1 MRGRGGPGDAPGG
14 QRVASPGDDGVQ
26 VAPGWGEVLEDVRR
40 RPGRGRV
47 AVLGRMG
54 TGKSML
60 ARWLGRALAATEPT
74 GRLDADPGQASIGPP
89 GTIALGREPGADD
102 APLGLRFVGAPS
114 PARHL
119 LSMAVGLEQLA
130 RRAED
135 LRLRRLVLDP
145 PGFLDFP
152 AGHSFHFHLVE
163 LLDPDH
169 LIAVDGGSLAPVL
182 EPLRRRGRPALHHL
196 DPSPAV
202 VERSREER
210 RAYRAGRYRAA
221 LRGSRSRLLPKN
233 LPLHGHVPDDDARW
247 PGLLVGLL
255 DRDGFLH
262 RLGAAEG
269 LDRGRLRVRARPYDA
284 ADVASVEVGTGRV
297 DV

>member
-1 MRGRGGPGDAPGG
+1 MHVPA
-14 QRVASPGDDGVQ
+14 
-26 VAPGWGEVLEDVRR
+26 GWGEVLEEVRR

-54 TGKSML
+54 TGESTL
-60 ARWLGRALAATEPT
+60 ARWLGRMLAESEAT

-89 GTIALGREPGADD
+89 GTIGLGREPGADD

-119 LSMAVGLEQLA
+119 LGMAVGLEQLA
-130 RRAED
+130 RRAEH
-135 LRLRRLVLDP
+135 LGLRRLVLDP
-145 PGFLDFP
+145 PGFLGFP

-169 LIAVDGGSLAPVL
+169 LIAVDGASLAPVL
-182 EPLRRRGRPALHHL
+182 EPLRRRGRPVIHHVH
-196 DPSPAV
+196 PSPAV

-221 LRGSRSRLLPKN
+221 LRGSRSRL
-233 LPLHGHVPDDDARW
+233 R
-247 PGLLVGLL
+247 
-255 DRDGFLH
+255 REGFLH
-262 RLGAAEG
+262 RLGVAEG